1 MHKYLDN
8 EEATN
13 EVLKD
18 GWFYT
23 GDLGKFDKDGFLFV
37 TGRKKYVIVLKMVK
51 IYFQKN

>member
-8 EEATN
+8 EEATK

-23 GDLGKFDKDGFLFV
+23 GDLGKFDKDGFFICN
-37 TGRKKYVIVLKMVK
+37 RKKKVCYCIKK
-51 IYFQKN
+51 W